1 MFGRLFPSEQAAQ
14 PSELPTPP
22 ARWRGWSRRRMS
34 EPMWKEGASE
44 ALIRA
49 ITISVCLSPAVRH
62 PAFSLH
68 MRPHPR
74 CSIPIR
80 FPEAYHFK
88 FALTYT
94 FFHHVKKYTQLAW
107 KLSQAALWK
116 TTASFVSKQLWI
128 RGSADSCQNFF
139 DKQNRKRWITKLA
152 EGYSS
157 VFHVFPG
164 QHRA

>member
-14 PSELPTPP
+14 PSELRTPP
-22 ARWRGWSRRRMS
+22 ARWRGWSRRWMS

-68 MRPHPR
+68 MRPHPHR
-74 CSIPIR
+74 YIPIR
-80 FPEAYHFK
+80 FPEAHHFK

-94 FFHHVKKYTQLAW
+94 FSI
-107 KLSQAALWK
+107 LSKIYSVGLK
-116 TTASFVSKQLWI
+116 TEPSCTLKTPASFVSKHLWI
-128 RGSADSCQNFF
+128 SEGADSCQRLF
-139 DKQNRKRWITKLA
+139 DKQNRNRWITELTQQDA
-152 EGYSS
+152 I
-157 VFHVFPG
+157 F
-164 QHRA
+164 